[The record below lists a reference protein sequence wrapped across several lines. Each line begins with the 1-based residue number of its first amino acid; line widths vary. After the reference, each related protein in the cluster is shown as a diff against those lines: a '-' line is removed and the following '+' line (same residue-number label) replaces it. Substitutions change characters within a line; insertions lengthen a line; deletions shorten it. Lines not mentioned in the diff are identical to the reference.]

1 MNRLTTDGLYV
12 VIWRRGSR
20 RSSKEM

>member
-1 MNRLTTDGLYV
+1 MNRFTPDGLYV

-20 RSSKEM
+20 RS